1 MRNKNVAQHDDAD
14 FLRQAIE
21 LATASVMVGGGPFGA
36 VVVRNGEVIGRG
48 QNSVT
53 RDSDPSAHAEV
64 NAIRAAAR
72 ALARPHL
79 DDCTLYTSCEPCPMC
94 LATSLWAHIP
104 RIVFAATHEQ
114 ATRAGFD
121 DTPIALALYGRP
133 EPVDCHRLE
142 HVALP
147 GADAP
152 FTAWHDKADK
162 IPY

>member
-1 MRNKNVAQHDDAD
+1 MNANEDVA

-36 VVVRNGEVIGRG
+36 VVVCNGEVIGRG
-48 QNSVT
+48 QNSVV

-72 ALARPHL
+72 ALGRPHL

-94 LATSLWAHIP
+94 LATSLWARIP
-104 RIVFAATHEQ
+104 RIVYAATHGE
-114 ATRAGFD
+114 ATRAGFS
-121 DTPIALALYGRP
+121 DTHIAMALYGDPLPAR
-133 EPVDCHRLE
+133 CNRLE
-142 HVALP
+142 HMDLP
-147 GADAP
+147 EAGAP
-152 FTAWHDKADK
+152 FQAWQDKADK